1 MENKITCIIPARY
14 NSTRFPGKPLADILG
29 KPMVW
34 WVYQQ
39 AKRAKNLDELV
50 VATDDERIVKVCD
63 SFEIPSVMTK
73 EHINGIHR
81 MHEAATKLNSKA
93 YILLNG
99 DEPIMESEAIDE
111 MANEAMQKDIYH
123 CIAYKKFDDPVE
135 VVDSGNI
142 KIAVSD
148 GKILYLSRSPIPY
161 PHKSLDFSYYK
172 IIGLQIF
179 SKEALDFF
187 VNAPERELER
197 IEDIVDFRWLENGKS
212 IACKEV
218 NSKSI
223 SVDNYKDIPKVT
235 QIIKDKFKRGELLD
249 IKERL

>member
-1 MENKITCIIPARY
+1 MKVLGVIPARY
-14 NSTRFPGKPLADILG
+14 SSTRFPGKPLADILG
-29 KPMVW
+29 KPMIW

-39 AKRAKNLDELV
+39 AKRAKNLDEII

-73 EHINGIHR
+73 EHPNCIYR
-81 MHEAATKLNSKA
+81 LHEVSAKIKSDS
-93 YILLNG
+93 YLLLMG

-111 MANEAMQKDIYH
+111 MANEARQKDIYH

-179 SKEALDFF
+179 SKEALEFF
-187 VNAPERELER
+187 VNAPERELEK
-197 IEDIVDFRWLENGKS
+197 IEDTTELRWIENGKHIS
-212 IACKEV
+212 CKEV
-218 NSKSI
+218 NSKSL
-223 SVDNYKDIPKVT
+223 SVDNYKDIPKVIE
-235 QIIKDKFKRGELLD
+235 IIKEKFKKGELLD
-249 IKERL
+249 IKEKL